1 MTRPHLWKVI
11 KVALPIR
18 RELAEQPCPGMG
30 EVKTTCKQRDPSF
43 AQRQAGVGFAKTNN
57 EQRNEPR
64 L

>member
-1 MTRPHLWKVI
+1 MSRPHLWKVI

-18 RELAEQPCPGMG
+18 RELAEQPRAGTG

-43 AQRQAGVGFAKTNN
+43 AQRQAGVGFGKTNK
-57 EQRNEPR
+57 EQRDIFR

>member
-1 MTRPHLWKVI
+1 VI

-18 RELAEQPCPGMG
+18 RELAEQPRAGTG

-43 AQRQAGVGFAKTNN
+43 AQRQAGVGFGKTNK
-57 EQRNEPR
+57 EQRDIFR